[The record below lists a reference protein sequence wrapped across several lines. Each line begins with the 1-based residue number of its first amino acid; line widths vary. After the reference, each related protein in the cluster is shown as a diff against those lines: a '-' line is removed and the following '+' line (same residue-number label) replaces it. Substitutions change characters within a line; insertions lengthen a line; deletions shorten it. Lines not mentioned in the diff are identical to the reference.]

1 MVGGGVALGLAVLR
15 HNVADVK
22 LLRVRRA
29 DRVGHA
35 VDEQVRDH
43 ARIKASR
50 AEQDEV
56 GLRNSAERVGQ
67 RLRVLRHKRN
77 VVDAAVLLLFRVED
91 V

>member
-29 DRVGHA
+29 DRVGHT

-43 ARIKASR
+43 ACIKAAG
-50 AEQDEV
+50 AEQNEV
-56 GLRNSAERVGQ
+56 GL
-67 RLRVLRHKRN
+67 
-77 VVDAAVLLLFRVED
+77 
-91 V
+91 